1 MLKHLFV
8 GAVGLSSLAF
18 ANPYR
23 HPAVPVQQPAPV
35 VIAVPAV
42 RPPPPPPP
50 AFGPRVEDSREDRDD
65 RFDVRRANVLLR
77 EFDLAVARRDFRALR
92 NVDARFENFLDQELA
107 EARFS
112 RDRRIAQNVMTVQRQ
127 LSRLTGRLDPHALN
141 QKRSLYSRAVAIAE
155 QDLRDNRNPGAFG
168 RRG

>member
-23 HPAVPVQQPAPV
+23 HPAVPVHQPAP

-50 AFGPRVEDSREDRDD
+50 PPAFGLRRQDAQENRDD
-65 RFDVRRANVLLR
+65 RFDVRRAHMLMR
-77 EFDLAVARRDFRALR
+77 EFELAVARRDVRALR
-92 NVDARFENFLDQELA
+92 NVEARFENFLDQELA

-112 RDRRIAQNVMTVQRQ
+112 RDRRIAQNVMNVQRQ
-127 LSRLTGRLDPHALN
+127 LSRLTGRIDPHALT
-141 QKRSLYSRAVAIAE
+141 QKRGLYSRAVAIAE
-155 QDLRDNRNPGAFG
+155 QDLRDNRQGGFG

>member
-8 GAVGLSSLAF
+8 GVVGLSSLAF

-23 HPAVPVQQPAPV
+23 HPAVPAQMPAPV
-35 VIAVPAV
+35 MAVPAV
-42 RPPPPPPP
+42 QQPLPPPP
-50 AFGPRVEDSREDRDD
+50 AFGPPVRGDLENRDD
-65 RFDVRRANVLLR
+65 RFDVRRANMLLR
-77 EFDLAVARRDFRALR
+77 EFDLAVARRDVRALR
-92 NVDARFENFLDQELA
+92 NVEARFENFLDQELA

-112 RDRRIAQNVMTVQRQ
+112 RDRRIAQSVMTVQRQ
-127 LSRLTGRLDPHALN
+127 LSRLTGRIDPHALN

-155 QDLRDNRNPGAFG
+155 QDLRDNRHGGFG

>member
-23 HPAVPVQQPAPV
+23 HQAVPVQQPVPV
-35 VIAVPAV
+35 MAVPAV
-42 RPPPPPPP
+42 QQVPPP

-65 RFDVRRANVLLR
+65 RFDVRRANMLLR
-77 EFDLAVARRDFRALR
+77 EFDLAIARRDVRALR
-92 NVDARFENFLDQELA
+92 RVEARFENFLDQELA

-127 LSRLTGRLDPHALN
+127 LSRLTGRIDPHALN

-155 QDLRDNRNPGAFG
+155 QDLRDNRHQGGFG

>member
-23 HPAVPVQQPAPV
+23 HPAVPVHQPAP

-42 RPPPPPPP
+42 RPPPPPPQ
-50 AFGPRVEDSREDRDD
+50 AFGPRMQDAQENRDD
-65 RFDVRRANVLLR
+65 RFDVRRANMLMR
-77 EFDLAVARRDFRALR
+77 EFDMAMARRDVRELR
-92 NVDARFENFLDQELA
+92 NIEARFENFLDQELA

-112 RDRRIAQNVMTVQRQ
+112 RDRRIAQNVMNVQRQ
-127 LSRLTGRLDPHALN
+127 LSRLTGRIDPHALN
-141 QKRSLYSRAVAIAE
+141 QKRGLYSRAVAIAE
-155 QDLRDNRNPGAFG
+155 QDLRDNRNQGGFG

>member
-18 ANPYR
+18 GNPYR
-23 HPAVPVQQPAPV
+23 HQAVPVPMPAPV
-35 VIAVPAV
+35 MPVPAV
-42 RPPPPPPP
+42 QQPPPPPP
-50 AFGPRVEDSREDRDD
+50 AFGPRVEDSRENRDD
-65 RFDVRRANVLLR
+65 RFDVRRANMLLR

-92 NVDARFENFLDQELA
+92 RVDARFEDFLDQELA

-112 RDRRIAQNVMTVQRQ
+112 RDRRIAQNVMAVQRQ

-141 QKRSLYSRAVAIAE
+141 QKRNLYSRAVVIAE
-155 QDLRDNRNPGAFG
+155 QDLRDNRYQGGFG